1 MKILKLTVKNAF
13 RHKLRTGLTVLGL
26 AIAVMAYGLLRT
38 VINAWYA
45 GAEAAPPD
53 RLVARNAVN
62 IIFPLPLAYRDPIA
76 KVPGVEKITYE
87 HWFGAY
93 YVDPKNFFANF
104 AVDHNTFFDV
114 YPEFVLDSSALAAF
128 KSEKTAAVCGQVLAD
143 RFGWKAGDHVRL
155 IGTIY
160 PGNWDLHLVGIYHG
174 RKKTT
179 DESAFFLRWD
189 MLDENLKAT
198 VPGRA
203 GYVGWYIFKIS
214 NPGEGVRISKAVD
227 TLFKNSL
234 AETLTETEEAFQL
247 SFIAMSSA
255 IIAGLQLVSYLIIG
269 IILLVL
275 ANTMAMTARERIS
288 EYAVLK
294 TLGFHTRHLVGLIAG
309 ESLFIATLGG
319 ILGMFLIYPMANGFG
334 QAMKYFF
341 PVFEV
346 KPITVMLSGSF
357 SLLVGCLAAVF
368 PILRAIRVSIVDG
381 LRVVG

>member
-1 MKILKLTVKNAF
+1 MKIIKLAIKNAF

-26 AIAVMAYGLLRT
+26 AVAVMAFGLLRT
-38 VINAWYA
+38 VIDAWYA

-53 RLVARNAVN
+53 RIVSRNAVN
-62 IIFPLPLAYRDPIA
+62 IIFPLPFSYRGQIL
-76 KVPGVEKITYE
+76 KVPGVEKITYA

-104 AVDHNTFFDV
+104 AIDHETYFDI
-114 YPEFVLDSSALAAF
+114 YPEFIVDSAQMAAF
-128 KSEKTAAVCGQVLAD
+128 KSEKTAVICGQILAD
-143 RFGWKAGDHVRL
+143 RFGWKVGDRIRL

-160 PGNWDLHLVGIYHG
+160 PGNWDLTLRGIYRG
-174 RKKTT
+174 RDKGT
-179 DESAFFLRWD
+179 DESAFLLRWD
-189 MLDENLKAT
+189 MLDENLRAT
-198 VPGRA
+198 VASRSGN
-203 GYVGWYIFKIS
+203 VGWYIMKIS
-214 NPGEGVRISKAVD
+214 NPADAVAVSRSID
-227 TLFKNSL
+227 ALFKNSL

-255 IIAGLQLVSYLIIG
+255 IITGLQLVSYLIIG

-294 TLGFHTRHLVGLIAG
+294 TLGFRPLHLVFLIAG
-309 ESLFIATLGG
+309 ESLFIAFVGG
-319 ILGMFLIYPMANGFG
+319 ILGMLLIYPMAGGFG
-334 QAMKYFF
+334 EAMKYFF

-346 KPITVMLSGSF
+346 KPITVVLAGIF
-357 SLLVGCLAAVF
+357 AVVVGVLASVF
-368 PILRAIRVSIVDG
+368 PILRATRISIVDG

>member
-1 MKILKLTVKNAF
+1 MKILKLAIKNAF

-26 AIAVMAYGLLRT
+26 AVAVMAFGLLRT

-62 IIFPLPLAYRDPIA
+62 IIFPLPLAYRDQIA
-76 KVPGVEKITYE
+76 KVPGVEKVTYA

-104 AVDHNTFFDV
+104 AIDHNTYFEI
-114 YPEFVLDSSALAAF
+114 YPEFVLDSAALATF
-128 KSEKTAAVCGQVLAD
+128 HSEKTAAICGQILAD
-143 RFGWKAGDHVRL
+143 RFGWKVGDRIRL

-160 PGNWDLHLVGIYHG
+160 PGNWDLHLVGIYRG
-174 RKKTT
+174 QKKVT
-179 DESAFFLRWD
+179 DESAFLLRWD
-189 MLDENLKAT
+189 MLDENLRAT

-203 GYVGWYIFKIS
+203 GKVGWYIMKIS
-214 NPGEGVRISKAVD
+214 NPADGVSISRSVD
-227 TLFKNSL
+227 ALFKNSL

-255 IIAGLQLVSYLIIG
+255 IITGLQLVSYLIIG

-294 TLGFHTRHLVGLIAG
+294 TLGFRPLHLVSLIAG
-309 ESLFIATLGG
+309 ESLFIAAVGG
-319 ILGMFLIYPMANGFG
+319 VLGMLLIYPMAGGFG
-334 QAMKYFF
+334 EAMKYFF

-346 KPITVMLSGSF
+346 KPITVVLAGAF
-357 SLLVGCLAAVF
+357 AVVVGVLASVF
-368 PILRAIRVSIVDG
+368 PILRATRVSIVDG

>member
-1 MKILKLTVKNAF
+1 LKIIKLAIKNAF

-26 AIAVMAYGLLRT
+26 AVAVMAFGLLRT
-38 VINAWYA
+38 VIDAWYA

-53 RLVARNAVN
+53 RIVSRNAVN
-62 IIFPLPLAYRDPIA
+62 IIFPLPFSYRGQIL
-76 KVPGVEKITYE
+76 KVPGVEKITYA

-104 AVDHNTFFDV
+104 AIDHETYFDI
-114 YPEFVLDSSALAAF
+114 YPEFIVDSAQMAAF
-128 KSEKTAAVCGQVLAD
+128 KSEKTAVICGQILAD
-143 RFGWKAGDHVRL
+143 RFGWKVGDRIRL

-160 PGNWDLHLVGIYHG
+160 PGNWDLTLRGIYRG
-174 RKKTT
+174 RDKGT
-179 DESAFFLRWD
+179 DESAFLLRWD
-189 MLDENLKAT
+189 MLDENLRAT

-203 GYVGWYIFKIS
+203 GNVGWYIMKIS
-214 NPGEGVRISKAVD
+214 NPADAVAVSRSID
-227 TLFKNSL
+227 ALFKNSL

-255 IIAGLQLVSYLIIG
+255 IITGLQLVSYLIIG

-294 TLGFHTRHLVGLIAG
+294 TLGFRPLHLVFLIAG
-309 ESLFIATLGG
+309 ESLFIAFVGG
-319 ILGMFLIYPMANGFG
+319 ILGMLLIYPMAGGFG
-334 QAMKYFF
+334 EAMKYFF

-346 KPITVMLSGSF
+346 KPITVVLAGIF
-357 SLLVGCLAAVF
+357 AVVVGVLASVF
-368 PILRAIRVSIVDG
+368 PILRATRISIVDG

>member
-1 MKILKLTVKNAF
+1 MKIIKLAIKNAF

-26 AIAVMAYGLLRT
+26 AVAVMAFGLLRT
-38 VINAWYA
+38 VIDAWYA

-53 RLVARNAVN
+53 RIVSRNAVN
-62 IIFPLPLAYRDPIA
+62 IIFPLPFSYRGQIL
-76 KVPGVEKITYE
+76 KVPGVEKITYA

-104 AVDHNTFFDV
+104 AIDHETYFDI
-114 YPEFVLDSSALAAF
+114 YPEFIVDSAQMAAF
-128 KSEKTAAVCGQVLAD
+128 KSEKTAVICGQILAD
-143 RFGWKAGDHVRL
+143 RFGWKVGDRIRL

-160 PGNWDLHLVGIYHG
+160 PGNWDLTLRGIYRG
-174 RKKTT
+174 RDKGT
-179 DESAFFLRWD
+179 DESAFLLRWD
-189 MLDENLKAT
+189 MLDENLRAT

-203 GYVGWYIFKIS
+203 GNVGWYIMKIS
-214 NPGEGVRISKAVD
+214 NPADAVAVSRSID
-227 TLFKNSL
+227 ALFKNSL

-255 IIAGLQLVSYLIIG
+255 IITGLQLVSYLIIG

-294 TLGFHTRHLVGLIAG
+294 TLGFRPLHLVFLIAG
-309 ESLFIATLGG
+309 ESLFIAFVGG
-319 ILGMFLIYPMANGFG
+319 ILGMLLIYPMAGGFG
-334 QAMKYFF
+334 EAMKYFF

-346 KPITVMLSGSF
+346 KPITVVLAGIF
-357 SLLVGCLAAVF
+357 AVVVGVLASVF
-368 PILRAIRVSIVDG
+368 PILRATRISIVDG

>member
-1 MKILKLTVKNAF
+1 LKIIKLAIKNAF

-26 AIAVMAYGLLRT
+26 AVAVMAFGLLRT
-38 VINAWYA
+38 VIDAWYA

-53 RLVARNAVN
+53 RIVSRNAVN
-62 IIFPLPLAYRDPIA
+62 IIFPLPFSYRGQIL
-76 KVPGVEKITYE
+76 KVPGVEKITYA

-104 AVDHNTFFDV
+104 AIDHETYFDI
-114 YPEFVLDSSALAAF
+114 YPEFIVDSAQMAAF
-128 KSEKTAAVCGQVLAD
+128 KSEKTAVICGQILAD
-143 RFGWKAGDHVRL
+143 RFGWKVGDRIRL

-160 PGNWDLHLVGIYHG
+160 PGNWDLTLRGIYRG
-174 RKKTT
+174 RDKGT
-179 DESAFFLRWD
+179 DESAFLLRWD
-189 MLDENLKAT
+189 MLDENLRAT

-203 GYVGWYIFKIS
+203 GYVGWYIMKIS
-214 NPGEGVRISKAVD
+214 NPADAVAASRSID
-227 TLFKNSL
+227 ALFKNSL

-255 IIAGLQLVSYLIIG
+255 IITGLQLVSYLIIG

-294 TLGFHTRHLVGLIAG
+294 TLGFRPLHLVFLIAG
-309 ESLFIATLGG
+309 ESLFIAFVGG
-319 ILGMFLIYPMANGFG
+319 ILGMLLIYPMAGGFG
-334 QAMKYFF
+334 EAMKYFF

-346 KPITVMLSGSF
+346 KPITVVLAGIF
-357 SLLVGCLAAVF
+357 AVVVGVLASVF
-368 PILRAIRVSIVDG
+368 PILRATRISIVDG

>member
-1 MKILKLTVKNAF
+1 MKILKLAVKNAF
-13 RHKLRTGLTVLGL
+13 RHKLRTGLTILGL
-26 AIAVMAYGLLRT
+26 AVAVMAFGLLRT
-38 VINAWYA
+38 TIDAWYA

-53 RLVARNAVN
+53 RLIARNAVN
-62 IIFPLPLAYRDPIA
+62 IIFPLPLSYRDQIA
-76 KVPGVEKITYE
+76 RVPGVEKVSYA

-104 AVDHNTFFDV
+104 AIDHETYFDL
-114 YPEFVLDSSALAAF
+114 YREFLLDSTELAAF
-128 KSEKTAAVCGQVLAD
+128 QSEKTAVVCGQILAD
-143 RFGWKAGDHVRL
+143 RFGWKVGDRIRL

-174 RKKTT
+174 QKKIT

-203 GYVGWYIFKIS
+203 GNVGWYSMKIS
-214 NPGEGVRISKAVD
+214 NPNDGVRISKAVD
-227 TLFKNSL
+227 ALFKNSL
-234 AETLTETEEAFQL
+234 AETLTETEEAFNL
-247 SFIAMSSA
+247 SFIAMSA
-255 IIAGLQLVSYLIIG
+255 TIITGLQLVSYLIIG

-294 TLGFHTRHLVGLIAG
+294 TLGFRPLHLVSLIAG
-309 ESLFIATLGG
+309 ESVFIAIVGG
-319 ILGMFLIYPMANGFG
+319 VLGMLLIYPMAGGFG
-334 QAMKYFF
+334 EAMKYFF

-346 KPITVMLSGSF
+346 KPITVVLAGIF
-357 SLLVGCLAAVF
+357 SLTVGVLASLF
-368 PILRAIRVSIVDG
+368 PIFRATRVSIVDG